1 MARYKKAVRR
11 ALWEQLALVIR
22 YAPYSKRPIALGYAP
37 RLMVIW
43 GIAGILPFLNSTL
56 NPFLYCWEINEMR
69 QAVKQTVRQAICSQ

>member
-1 MARYKKAVRR
+1 MARYKKAMRR

-56 NPFLYCWEINEMR
+56 SPFLYYWKISEVR
-69 QAVKQTVRQAICSQ
+69 QAVKQTIRQAVCSQ